1 MFTGFALIN
10 LKRHKSWQ
18 KTSVMTS
25 GIHKQT
31 SETIITTRKKKK
43 RNKIR
48 FFHAHGKFLSIQL
61 KKKNNV
67 FYMFK
72 IHILDVHTPGWH
84 SSFCRY
90 PGTVYSL
97 TEQAL
102 VVLR

>member
-1 MFTGFALIN
+1 M
-10 LKRHKSWQ
+10 
-18 KTSVMTS
+18 
-25 GIHKQT
+25 
-31 SETIITTRKKKK
+31 
-43 RNKIR
+43 R

-61 KKKNNV
+61 KKTNV

-102 VVLR
+102 VVLRWHKKIILDPLQAGKKYTAEKWYSHHPSQR